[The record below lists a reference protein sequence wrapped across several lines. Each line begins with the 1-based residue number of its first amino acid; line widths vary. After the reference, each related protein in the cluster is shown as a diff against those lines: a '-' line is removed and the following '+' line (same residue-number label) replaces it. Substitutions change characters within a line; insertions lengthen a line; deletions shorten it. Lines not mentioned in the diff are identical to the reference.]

1 MHLKDYLKL
10 KDLTVPEFV
19 EKVRE
24 SGFDA
29 SVGAMRKWI
38 RGDRI
43 PRRDGMIAI
52 EKATAGKV
60 RAADFY
66 RDDKAA

>member
-1 MHLKDYLKL
+1 MNLRDYLKL
-10 KDLTVPEFV
+10 KDLTVPQFV
-19 EKVRE
+19 DKVRDC
-24 SGFDA
+24 GFDA
-29 SVGAMRKWI
+29 SVGAMRKWV

-66 RDDKAA
+66 KQDAA